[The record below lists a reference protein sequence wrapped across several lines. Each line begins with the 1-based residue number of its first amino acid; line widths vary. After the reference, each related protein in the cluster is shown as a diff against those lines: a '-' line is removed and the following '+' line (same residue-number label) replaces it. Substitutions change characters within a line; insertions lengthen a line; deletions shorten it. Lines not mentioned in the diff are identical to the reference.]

1 MLSVRYCD
9 RARQIL
15 RREGIEVTG
24 RLPEATFGFAAGSPS
39 WTGGT
44 EPGQARPK
52 GVCVRRH
59 LVPGPRYRKCAE
71 YRSKAEARRI
81 FALRAQL
88 FGG

>member
-1 MLSVRYCD
+1 VLSVRYCD

-15 RREGIEVTG
+15 RREGVEVAG
-24 RLPEATFGFAAGSPS
+24 RLPEATFGFSAGSPL

-44 EPGQARPK
+44 GSGQAARPK

-71 YRSKAEARRI
+71 YRSKEEARRI
-81 FALRAQL
+81 VALRARV
-88 FGG
+88 FN